1 MDGAAHESLPVE
13 LRAGTYRLAIGR
25 KMNSIR
31 AARVSNLGITVHRQT
46 GSELAGNRQ
55 QLLREC
61 DLIGPRQVLLAQAN
75 PAASTGERG
84 GQDVGKRLLR
94 LGPIGNEHQ

>member
-1 MDGAAHESLPVE
+1 MLASRRVGGSRDRVIHNRWIKGKRFAQGMDGAAHEPLPVE
-13 LRAGTYRLAIGR
+13 LRAGAYRLAIGR

-55 QLLREC
+55 ELLREC
-61 DLIGPRQVLLAQAN
+61 DLIGPRQVLLA
-75 PAASTGERG
+75 
-84 GQDVGKRLLR
+84 
-94 LGPIGNEHQ
+94 